1 MHCSAN
7 GMHAFEVPFCMVYN
21 FIINIHFNVMHVCF
35 VDSCWTYRH
44 SQESTNVY
52 VDVHLVI
59 YEEDHTD
66 KSRSLD
72 RSMVPDKV
80 FFFFTLLFFLLTLRP
95 LFRLFPLRNVS
106 LSFHLSSSFS
116 LYSVHSMFANVNFGL
131 EK

>member
-80 FFFFTLLFFLLTLRP
+80 FF
-95 LFRLFPLRNVS
+95 S
-106 LSFHLSSSFS
+106 S
-116 LYSVHSMFANVNFGL
+116 LYCFFFSHCARSFDSSHFEMCLFHFIFPPLSPCILSIQCLPTSILA
-131 EK
+131 